1 MSLAAIE
8 QRLLTSAAAR
18 ERLAGVRVVYT
29 DLDGTMLG
37 RGASFFHGPD
47 GEPTFEPA
55 EMLLAAGAAGIDV
68 VPASGRSLFGLVR
81 DARLL
86 GLSTVIAEMGAL
98 IAYDTGRQIVHAF
111 GPTPG
116 GDGEMP
122 VRTMERTGTIDL
134 LLSTYA
140 GRLELHEP
148 WTAWRDC
155 TQIFRGLVDV
165 AEVDRLLEREG
176 HGWVALVDNGML
188 FGAQPSLQLGPR
200 EAHVYHLV
208 PRGTTKGSAVALDR
222 ERRGFAL
229 EACVAV
235 GDATADLEIAPH
247 VSILVIVRDAAE
259 QDPKLL
265 RLALARD
272 NVFFTQRPMNLGWVD
287 TLRAVLG

>member
-8 QRLLTSAAAR
+8 ERTLTPPVAR
-18 ERLAGVRVVYT
+18 KRLANVRVIYT

-37 RGASFFHGPD
+37 RGASFFHGPE

-55 EMLLAAGAAGIDV
+55 EMLLAAASAGIDV
-68 VPASGRSLFGLVR
+68 VPVSGRSLFGLVR

-98 IAYDTGRQIVHAF
+98 LAYDTGREIVHAF

-116 GDGEMP
+116 EDGEMP

-165 AEVDRLLEREG
+165 AEADALLERQG
-176 HGWVALVDNGML
+176 HGWAALVDNGL
-188 FGAQPSLQLGPR
+188 LSGPQPALGLGAR

-222 ERRGFAL
+222 ERRGFTL
-229 EACVAV
+229 ESCLAI

-247 VSILVIVRDAAE
+247 VAVLAIVRDAAE
-259 QDPKLL
+259 QDPELL
-265 RLALARD
+265 RLAIARD
-272 NVFFTQRPMNLGWVD
+272 NVYFTPRPMNLGWAD
-287 TLRAVLG
+287 ALRAVVG